1 MEHQRLISERR
12 MAKKVGQTI
21 EVLIDEA
28 ASEDEET
35 GTTFAVGRSAAD
47 APEID
52 GNVFVEG
59 EGAETLK
66 SGDLVKVTA
75 AAADYD

>member
-1 MEHQRLISERR
+1 MEHQRPISEKR
-12 MAKKVGQTI
+12 MAKKVGKTI

-28 ASEDEET
+28 AAEDEET
-35 GTTFAVGRSAAD
+35 GEIFAVGRSAAD

-59 EGAETLK
+59 KGAANAEVRRP
-66 SGDLVKVTA
+66 G
-75 AAADYD
+75 